1 MASAAEIEKKIV
13 LRSSDGVEFE
23 VEEPTARQSKLI
35 GNMIDDGCAENT
47 IPLFNVDAKTLDK
60 VIEYCRKHAGTT
72 SALGECHNTDK
83 EIESWD
89 AAYIDVDQTILYDIL
104 LAANYL
110 DIKALLDLGC
120 EQVANMMKAKR
131 AEEIRKIFKIKNDF
145 TPEEEEKIQMEYP
158 WAFN

>member
-1 MASAAEIEKKIV
+1 MASPAEIEKKIV

-89 AAYIDVDQTILYDIL
+89 AAYIDVHQTILYDIL

-110 DIKALLDLGC
+110 DIKGLLDLGC
-120 EQVANMMKAKR
+120 QQMASMIRGKSV
-131 AEEIRKIFKIKNDF
+131 EEIRETFNIKNDF
-145 TPEEEEKIQMEYP
+145 TPEEEEEIQKENQ
-158 WAFN
+158 WAFD